1 MKGARTSPAA
11 GFSLVEVLVAMVVT
25 VICVLGVAL
34 LILYGTRLG
43 TAARDAAITSSLARA
58 EIERLRV
65 VPRTEPERQTGGS
78 LAADVAGHFRRQ
90 GRLTSRWVIAP
101 GPAGT
106 QEVSLVVAVVGDA
119 HVPAAQLRLL
129 LR

>member
-1 MKGARTSPAA
+1 MSRSRSSQC

-25 VICVLGVAL
+25 VICLLGVAL

-43 TAARDAAITSSLARA
+43 SASREAAIATALARA

-65 VPRTEPERQTGGS
+65 IPRSEPERQTGGS
-78 LAADVAGHFRRQ
+78 LSADVAGHFRRQ
-90 GRLTSRWVIAP
+90 GRLTSRWVVAP

-106 QEVSLVVAVVGDA
+106 QEVTLAVAVLDDA
-119 HVPAAQLRLL
+119 HVPAAQLRVL

>member
-1 MKGARTSPAA
+1 VTRRRDA

-25 VICVLGVAL
+25 VVCLLGVAL

-43 TAARDAAITSSLARA
+43 SASRQAAVATALARA

-65 VPRTEPERQTGGS
+65 MPRSEPERQTGGS
-78 LAADVAGHFRRQ
+78 LSRDVAGHFRRE
-90 GRLTSRWVIAP
+90 GRLTSRWVVAA

-106 QEVSLVVAVVGDA
+106 QEVTLAVAVLDDA
-119 HVPAAQLRLL
+119 HVPGAQLRVL